1 VLEAG
6 IQKQTLLSN
15 DAQIQILIRY
25 GLHLHFAIR
34 EVQPEAQVLLKEM
47 AAIEYVVELLDI
59 LEIQL
64 DVFGRWTGGI

>member
-1 VLEAG
+1 MLKAG

-15 DAQIQILIRY
+15 DAQIQILIRD

-47 AAIEYVVELLDI
+47 AAIEYLVELLDV

-64 DVFGRWTGGI
+64 DVFGRWAGGI